1 MLYVNPVFG
10 RYVEEKG
17 RSEPMEPAQSDA
29 LLQYLYAQADH
40 PEYCF
45 SFVYEPGSMAF
56 WDNRACMHRG
66 LSEFG
71 QHERS
76 MRRVTV
82 QGDSPFFSP
91 ETAASRL

>member
-17 RSEPMEPAQSDA
+17 SSDPMEPAQSDA

-45 SFVYEPGSMAF
+45 SFVYEPGSMAQSTA
-56 WDNRACMHRG
+56 RESATIAYR
-66 LSEFG
+66 
-71 QHERS
+71 
-76 MRRVTV
+76 
-82 QGDSPFFSP
+82 
-91 ETAASRL
+91 TAAELETIDLCT